1 MRMDGIA
8 LDFEV
13 EGELEIRKPF
23 WPLRTVATAWSDFG
37 RGKRVRLKIVPTVA
51 LNVVLQ
57 ALQ

>member
-23 WPLRTVATAWSDFG
+23 WPLRRMETAWSDFG
-37 RGKRVRLKIVPTVA
+37 RAKRVRLKIVPTVA